1 MSENGYVD
9 ASNILN
15 KIRALRESQENEN
28 VNESSEAVP
37 YTQEDEQYATML
49 QTCKTQFGANFS
61 NTESPMLYYPS
72 SGEAVIFGEIPK
84 LGEAKFQF
92 RSKDSSGNGCYLF
105 LTPVQLTDDNIRTMN
120 TVLGV
125 YKNWREELLKND
137 DNRPMSVKNKD

>member
-9 ASNILN
+9 ASNMLN
-15 KIRALRESQENEN
+15 KIRALRESQEYEN

-37 YTQEDEQYATML
+37 YTQEDEQYTSML
-49 QTCKTQFGANFS
+49 QMCKTQFGANFS
-61 NTESPMLYYPS
+61 STENPMLYYPS
-72 SGEAVIFGEIPK
+72 TGEVVIFGEIPK

-105 LTPVQLTDDNIRTMN
+105 LTPVQLTDENIRTMN
-120 TVLGV
+120 IVLGV

-137 DNRPMSVKNKD
+137 DNRPMSVKNKE